1 MRFFR
6 SIAISVLAVLAGISV
21 VSRAYAQGENS
32 QNGKQESK
40 DSLVV
45 LLSSKSAQMVDI
57 AGASY
62 RKVVGPARFLHNGT
76 YLLCDTA
83 LWNVET
89 KIIEAWGNV
98 SILQDETVLTS
109 DKLTYIIDRDLAEFR
124 GSVVQLTDK
133 DHNTLRTRH
142 LDYNTADSVAI
153 FQNGGAMRDKD
164 GQIIESRNGTYDSKV
179 KTFTF
184 ENNVNMFTDSIF
196 VKTRSLIYESDKDL
210 ATFGF
215 ATDVWKDEN
224 MLSSNRGW
232 YNRAQE
238 TFFFTDDVH
247 LMSEDQEGWCDS
259 LFFYRNTSNI
269 DMLGNAQVTD
279 TTRNIFGLAG
289 RIEYVDSIAK
299 VTMTRKPAVISETS
313 EQDGSIDT
321 LYLGAEKL
329 VYYTLKMCDIDSLAV
344 LDAQKRLKDLDVD
357 PVGEFRRKAA
367 EAAAKAAEEAAKEDP
382 NYRPKDQQKGDKP
395 SASAAQA
402 KPSASTAQAKS
413 SDGPAKPAGPTA
425 GLGAGLK
432 TGLGAGPTRSQLPA
446 MQKGGLGRD
455 SLMKSDSL
463 MKTDSL
469 MRSDS
474 LPMRDSL
481 PARDGLMFSDS
492 LMVADRHALSDSPA
506 FADSL
511 MVEEELIVEE
521 PKDTTKIG
529 FLEAIRNVKI
539 YKKDMQVVCDSLVY
553 SDLDSLGRMFKNPII
568 WQDVTRQYTADSI
581 SVVVKNNAMEKA
593 SLMSNAFI
601 SIQEDQT
608 HYDQIKGTE
617 MLAYFDDNGALK
629 RFDVL
634 GGASAL
640 FYIQEND
647 ALATVNKPESKMLSA
662 TFKDGEIQRIYY
674 FEAAKNDA
682 YPIVQMSAD
691 EQQLKGFNWAPDKRP
706 ADRNA
711 VTPLSLRPSDRKEY
725 ERRPRAQFRQTD
737 IYFPGYMK
745 DVYRQM
751 EVRDSLKQVR
761 ERDRQIE
768 EARAAA
774 QARRDSIALADSLVK
789 VAELAKADSIAVA
802 DSISK
807 AEKEAIAVAD
817 SLKTVADTSA
827 VKEVAEKVMTPEEI
841 KAAEKAA
848 KKAAAEKAKAE
859 KKAAKAAQKKAKQ
872 EALEAK
878 WAELDQ
884 RDANKAAEKAA
895 KKLEKERKRKRK
907 ALESQA
913 AQQRRDIETLEK
925 YRLKFEQQKSRESKS
940 GK

>member
-1 MRFFR
+1 MKFFR

-215 ATDVWKDEN
+215 ATDVWKNEN

-382 NYRPKDQQKGDKP
+382 NYRPKDQQKGAKP
-395 SASAAQA
+395 SASAAQT
-402 KPSASTAQAKS
+402 KP

-425 GLGAGLK
+425 GLGAGSK

-481 PARDGLMFSDS
+481 AFSDS
-492 LMVADRHALSDSPA
+492 LA

-601 SIQEDQT
+601 SIQEDKT